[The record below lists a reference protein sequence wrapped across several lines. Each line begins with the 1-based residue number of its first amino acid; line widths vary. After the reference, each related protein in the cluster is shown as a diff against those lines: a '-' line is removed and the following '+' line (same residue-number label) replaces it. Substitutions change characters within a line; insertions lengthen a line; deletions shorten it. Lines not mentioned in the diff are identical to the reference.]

1 MLHFMQTHIDAV
13 IVLAGLAF
21 AAVCLLCG
29 PAGQPPRRTR

>member
-13 IVLAGLAF
+13 ICAAVLTF